1 MMNGFSRREGICPIS
16 HNDLESLA
24 ESYMRTFN
32 GSPWFD
38 KWDIKTAYDRLHD
51 LYRSSGSYGLA
62 VWQEGEPLGAVM
74 GVMEK
79 YFDGDVFRIIEL
91 WTDPDHRG
99 EGLGRRLL
107 EEMKSWV
114 FGNGGVRLYLITL
127 KTTETVGFY
136 EHCGFAVD
144 KGMCVM
150 SLADDNAVGS
160 I

>member
-62 VWQEGEPLGAVM
+62 VWQEGEPSAQLWGSWRNIS
-74 GVMEK
+74 METCSASSS
-79 YFDGDVFRIIEL
+79 FGQIPTI
-91 WTDPDHRG
+91 G
-99 EGLGRRLL
+99 ERV
-107 EEMKSWV
+107 WV
-114 FGNGGVRLYLITL
+114 GGFW
-127 KTTETVGFY
+127 K
-136 EHCGFAVD
+136 
-144 KGMCVM
+144 K
-150 SLADDNAVGS
+150 
-160 I
+160 